1 MSENNDFDV
10 TAEAAR
16 VKLAA
21 RALARCEREAKDDA
35 LHKMADALRERTDD
49 LVAQNA
55 LDLERAHERGLEPA
69 FIDRLALDPAR
80 VEKMAL
86 ALEEV
91 ASLPDPVGRIERSE
105 RRPNGLTVARQ
116 RIPLGVIGIIYES
129 RPNVTSDAAGLCLK
143 SGNGVVLKGGSDAY
157 RSNRAVH
164 AALTLG
170 LERSALPPAARGA
183 IGFVDTTD
191 RDAVRVLLGLSEH
204 LDVIIPRGG
213 KRLIRFVHEHARVP
227 VIKHDEGVCHVVVD
241 ETARPDRV
249 DAILVNSKAQ
259 RPGVCNAA
267 ETILFTEKG
276 ARVHL
281 GRALGALAAAGVT
294 CHCDARALAIARE
307 AGVPEANLREGG
319 DDAFAREFLS
329 LDVAVGVVDDLDGA
343 IAHID
348 RFSSQH
354 TEVILTEDYTVSRRF
369 LREVDSSTVIVNAST
384 RFADGGQLGLGA
396 EIGISTTRLHAYGPM
411 GLEELTTTKFVV
423 TGDGQIR
430 S

>member
-1 MSENNDFDV
+1 MSENNHFDV
-10 TAEAAR
+10 TTAAAR
-16 VKLAA
+16 VKDAA
-21 RALARCEREAKDDA
+21 RALARCDRGAKDDA
-35 LHKMADALRERTDD
+35 LFKMADALRERTDA
-49 LVAQNA
+49 LLAANA
-55 LDLERAHERGLEPA
+55 LDLERARERELEPA
-69 FIDRLALDPAR
+69 FVDRLALDAAR
-80 VEKMAL
+80 VEKMAG

-91 ASLPDPVGRIERSE
+91 AALPDPIGRLERSE
-105 RRPNGLTVARQ
+105 RRPNGLVVARQ

-129 RPNVTSDAAGLCLK
+129 RPNVTSDAAALCLK
-143 SGNGVVLKGGSDAY
+143 SGNGVLLKGGSDAY

-164 AALTLG
+164 QALTLG

-191 RDAVRVLLGLSEH
+191 RDAVRVMLGLSDH

-241 ETARPDRV
+241 ASARPELV
-249 DAILVNSKAQ
+249 DAILVNAKAQ

-267 ETILFTEKG
+267 ETILFT
-276 ARVHL
+276 AAAAAAHL
-281 GRALGALAAAGVT
+281 PRALAALVGAGVT
-294 CHCDARALAIARE
+294 LHCGPRALALARA
-307 AGVPEANLREGG
+307 AGLPEASLREGG
-319 DDAFAREFLS
+319 DEAFAAEFLS
-329 LDVAVGVVDDLDGA
+329 LDVAVGVVDDLSAA

-348 RFSSQH
+348 RYSSRH
-354 TEVILTEDYTVSRRF
+354 TEAILTEDYSASRRF
-369 LREVDSSTVIVNAST
+369 LREVDSSTVVVNAST